1 MQDLHNKIALVT
13 GAASGIGRAIALRL
27 AEEGMHLYL
36 VDIDSSQLA
45 EVVSEARRAGVIA
58 VGRQCDVGNLE
69 QINTV
74 VEYGLTRWGKFD
86 LLVNNAGIT
95 YFGQTDEMSAEHC
108 EKLLA
113 INLHAPM
120 HITRLLLPTLL
131 SQPEAHILNVASFYG
146 LIGTRRLAA
155 YTASKFGL
163 VGFGESLRAEYAR
176 TGLGVTTLCPGF
188 VDTKLFATAPRSES
202 RPFSKQPPAWML
214 TSPEKIA
221 DRAIRGILRNDAL
234 VVTQSYAKLAYFAK
248 RFFPGVID
256 FANHLSRKRFG
267 KQTIPPPTEEERR
280 NAA

>member
-1 MQDLHNKIALVT
+1 MQDLQNKIALVT
-13 GAASGIGRAIALRL
+13 GAASGIGKAIALRL

-36 VDIDSSQLA
+36 IDLDSKQLA
-45 EVVSEARRAGVIA
+45 DVVSDARRLGVIA
-58 VGRQCDVGNLE
+58 VGRQCDVAKLE
-69 QINTV
+69 DIKSV
-74 VEYGLTRWGKFD
+74 VEYGLTRWGAID

-95 YFGQTDEMSAEHC
+95 YYGRTEEMSSEHC
-108 EKLLA
+108 ERLLA
-113 INLHAPM
+113 INLQAPM
-120 HITRLLLPTLL
+120 QFTRLLLPSML
-131 SQPEAHILNVASFYG
+131 SRPEAHILNVASFFG
-146 LIGTRRLAA
+146 LIGTRKLAA

-188 VDTKLFATAPRSES
+188 VDTSLFSTAARIDSES
-202 RPFSKQPPAWML
+202 TPKQPPSWML
-214 TSPEKIA
+214 TTPEKVA
-221 DRAIRGILRNDAL
+221 DRAIRAIVRNDAL

-248 RFFPGVID
+248 RFIPGVID